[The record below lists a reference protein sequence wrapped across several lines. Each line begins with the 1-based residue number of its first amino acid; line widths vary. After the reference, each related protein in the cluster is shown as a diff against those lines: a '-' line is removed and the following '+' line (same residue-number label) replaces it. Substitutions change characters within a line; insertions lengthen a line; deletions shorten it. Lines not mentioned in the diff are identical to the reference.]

1 MRVRR
6 FPSFPVAV
14 VTRYPV
20 GRWGPGALSARDL
33 GLVSPGAPPAGLFFF
48 FFFPSLKWE
57 LPSLPPGL
65 VCPVL
70 SAARLPSS
78 VRCSCFSCF
87 FFFFPPLFWG
97 SLSGVL
103 ALLSVRS
110 RSLPCLVSLVA
121 PGRVFSRSPVRSM
134 WCSCVLFGPWPKP
147 RQARDGH
154 SWRMAIHCEWRP
166 LFSFCQR
173 APRLSSPPVLVVCG
187 RQGCGCLARV
197 LTRAHFSL

>member
-1 MRVRR
+1 MIFLLRVRR

-48 FFFPSLKWE
+48 FFFFPSLKWE

-87 FFFFPPLFWG
+87 FFFSPLFFG
-97 SLSGVL
+97 AVC
-103 ALLSVRS
+103 
-110 RSLPCLVSLVA
+110 P
-121 PGRVFSRSPVRSM
+121 VFSRCSRCVPDRYRASSRLLLPVVCSRALPSDRCGAPVFSSGRGLSRARRGTDIHGEWPFTANGGRS
-134 WCSCVLFGPWPKP
+134 SRSASGP
-147 RQARDGH
+147 
-154 SWRMAIHCEWRP
+154 
-166 LFSFCQR
+166 R
-173 APRLSSPPVLVVCG
+173 ASPPHLCWWCVEG
-187 RQGCGCLARV
+187 RGAAVWPEC
-197 LTRAHFSL
+197 